1 VFCLYTSNQNSK
13 TNRWEIKSSKQ
24 VPPTVETEMK
34 DQKQISLERMRSSL
48 NEINAQIASM
58 QNSTYLT
65 DEQKKTM
72 TTQKEIIEKAI
83 RLLEDPNVTF
93 DQYEAQMGLLS
104 GGSKK
109 KSKSRAK
116 KSRAKKSR
124 AKKSRAKKSRA
135 KKSRAKKSRAKKSR
149 AKKHRS

>member
-1 VFCLYTSNQNSK
+1 MGN
-13 TNRWEIKSSKQ
+13 KSSKQ

-72 TTQKEIIEKAI
+72 TTQKKIIEKAI

-124 AKKSRAKKSRA
+124 AKKSRAKK
-135 KKSRAKKSRAKKSR
+135 
-149 AKKHRS
+149 HRS

>member
-1 VFCLYTSNQNSK
+1 MGN
-13 TNRWEIKSSKQ
+13 KSSKQ
-24 VPPTVETEMK
+24 VPTVETEMK

-48 NEINAQIASM
+48 NEINAQIAS
-58 QNSTYLT
+58 SDLT
-65 DEQKKTM
+65 DDEQKKAM

-83 RLLEDPNVTF
+83 RLLEDQNVTF

-109 KSKSRAK
+109 SKSGAKKSSAK
-116 KSRAKKSR
+116 KSRAKNS
-124 AKKSRAKKSRA
+124 
-135 KKSRAKKSRAKKSR
+135 KSR

>member
-1 VFCLYTSNQNSK
+1 MGN
-13 TNRWEIKSSKQ
+13 KSSKQ
-24 VPPTVETEMK
+24 VPTVETEMK

-58 QNSTYLT
+58 QNSTDLT
-65 DEQKKTM
+65 DEQKKAM

-109 KSKSRAK
+109 SKSRAK

-124 AKKSRAKKSRA
+124 AKNS
-135 KKSRAKKSRAKKSR
+135 KSR